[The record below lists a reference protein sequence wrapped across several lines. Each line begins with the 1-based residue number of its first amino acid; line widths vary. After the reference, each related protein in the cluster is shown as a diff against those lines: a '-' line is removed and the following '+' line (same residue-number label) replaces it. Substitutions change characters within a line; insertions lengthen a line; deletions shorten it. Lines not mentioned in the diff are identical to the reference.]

1 MSSRLDE
8 TFTTVKPILGMLH
21 LAGDGAEAKLAQAE
35 EEARIM
41 AGEGV
46 DGLVVE
52 NYFGDADDV
61 ERVLDRLCGLNLPA
75 RIGVNVLRDDARAF
89 ALAGRYPVAFIQV
102 DSVAGH
108 LAPEAD
114 APFAEAFEARRRSV
128 PALLLGGVRF
138 KYQPVL
144 SGRPE
149 ADDVRIGAAR
159 CDVLVVTSDATGQP
173 TDMDKVARFQAAT
186 DGAVPLLIGAGLTEA
201 NAAEQLAHADGA
213 IVGSWFKHDHKD
225 TGRVEAAHVAR
236 LMRAVRAIRSAI

>member
-1 MSSRLDE
+1 MNRLIE
-8 TFTTVKPILGMLH
+8 TFATVKPILGMLH
-21 LAGDGAEAKLAQAE
+21 LAGDGPTAKLAQAE

-61 ERVLDRLCGLNLPA
+61 ERVLDRLSGLVLGA
-75 RIGVNVLRDDARAF
+75 KIGVNVLRDNKRAF
-89 ALAGRYPVAFIQV
+89 ALAKQYPVSFIQV

-108 LAPEAD
+108 LPPENDAAFAAD
-114 APFAEAFEARRRSV
+114 FAARRASV
-128 PALLLGGVRF
+128 PSLLLGGVRF

-144 SGRPE
+144 SGRSE
-149 ADDVRIGAAR
+149 EEDVRLGARR
-159 CDVLVVTSDATGQP
+159 CDGLVVTSDATGQP
-173 TDMDKVARFQAAT
+173 TDMDKVARFRAAV
-186 DGAVPLLIGAGLTEA
+186 GEAVPLLIGAGLTET

-213 IVGSWFKHDHKD
+213 VVGSWFKHDHKD

-236 LMRAVRAIRSAI
+236 LMRAVRLARSAA

>member
-1 MSSRLDE
+1 MNRLTE
-8 TFTTVKPILGMLH
+8 TFATVKPILGMLH
-21 LAGDGAEAKLAQAE
+21 LAGDGPAAKLAQAE

-61 ERVLDRLCGLNLPA
+61 ERALDRLTSLDLGTK
-75 RIGVNVLRDDARAF
+75 IGINVLRDDVRAF
-89 ALAGRYPVAFIQV
+89 ALAKRYPVSFIQV

-114 APFAEAFEARRRSV
+114 GAFAEAFAARRASV

-149 ADDVRIGAAR
+149 EEDVRLGAAR
-159 CDVLVVTSDATGQP
+159 CDGLVVTSDATGQP
-173 TDMDKVARFQAAT
+173 TDMDKVGRFRAAA
-186 DGAVPLLIGAGLTEA
+186 GEAVPLLIGAGLTET
-201 NAAEQLAHADGA
+201 NAAEQLVHADGA

-236 LMRAVRAIRSAI
+236 LMRAVHMARSAA

>member
-1 MSSRLDE
+1 MSRFGE
-8 TFTTVKPILGMLH
+8 TFTTPKPILGMLH
-21 LAGDGAEAKLAQAE
+21 LTGDGPAAKCAQAE

-61 ERVLDRLCGLNLPA
+61 ERVLERLCTLNLGA

-89 ALAGRYPVAFIQV
+89 ALAARFPVSFIQV

-108 LAPEAD
+108 LPPESDVSFAAD
-114 APFAEAFEARRRSV
+114 LAARRAGV

-144 SGRPE
+144 SGRSE
-149 ADDVRIGAAR
+149 EDDVRLGAAR
-159 CDVLVVTSDATGQP
+159 CDGLVVTSDATGQP
-173 TDMDKVARFQAAT
+173 TDMKKVARFRAAT
-186 DGAVPLLIGAGLTEA
+186 GGTVPLLIGAGLTEA
-201 NAAEQLAHADGA
+201 NAVEQLAHADGA
-213 IVGSWFKHDHKD
+213 VVGSWFKHDHKD
-225 TGRVEAAHVAR
+225 TGLVEAGHVAR
-236 LMRAVRAIRSAI
+236 LMRVVRTARSAA